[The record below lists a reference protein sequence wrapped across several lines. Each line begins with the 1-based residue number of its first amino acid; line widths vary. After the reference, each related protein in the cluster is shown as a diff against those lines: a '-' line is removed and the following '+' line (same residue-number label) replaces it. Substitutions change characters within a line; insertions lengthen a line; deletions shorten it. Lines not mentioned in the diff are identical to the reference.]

1 MSALACLAERG
12 FFKLKGVFLQVGFE
26 ARQHAHSICRNL
38 LFWLPRCAANSLL
51 LAHWAKL
58 GSHGTVNC
66 MDAITSGLSDVWSP
80 LLSFFSRFFAI
91 VARGFIFILEIICAP
106 FEALVAVLMSKVE
119 AERCTDT
126 SFIVLKRVFSEKL
139 CWLVYKLAL
148 SARFGTAWVLLLLR
162 GMILGAFWNSRL
174 ARRLHRLLRA
184 IKTVPFLLTL
194 ALHLLLF
201 KDFGTAAGPH
211 CYGRTF
217 IAMILFF
224 RSGCDFVSILAQAFG
239 IHLREKIAGLAIGP
253 ISLRRKLLTNM
264 LRGVLDVCKAL
275 QLDLG
280 KRPVES
286 AI

>member
-51 LAHWAKL
+51 LARWAKL

-66 MDAITSGLSDVWSP
+66 MDAITSGLSNVWSP

-106 FEALVAVLMSKVE
+106 FEALVAVLMSTVE

-162 GMILGAFWNSRL
+162 GRILWTFWNPRL
-174 ARRLHRLLRA
+174 AWRLHGFLRA
-184 IKTVPFLLTL
+184 VEAVRLLLTL
-194 ALHLLLF
+194 ALHLLLL
-201 KDFGTAAGPH
+201 KNLGAAAGSH
-211 CYGRTF
+211 RDGRTLA
-217 IAMILFF
+217 AMVLFF
-224 RSGCDFVSILAQAFG
+224 ICG
-239 IHLREKIAGLAIGP
+239 
-253 ISLRRKLLTNM
+253 
-264 LRGVLDVCKAL
+264 
-275 QLDLG
+275 
-280 KRPVES
+280 
-286 AI
+286 